1 MPSTNPWRPSIALS
15 LHANSQFTP
24 VHLHGNDVLFDRFAD
39 FPAHALNWY
48 DRAGKPSLTEA
59 RVRTSLALA
68 GGIDQA
74 GTLLTGSAD
83 QIAGQIVE
91 AIAQLEGRGLLLAP
105 GCCLPV
111 ATPHANL
118 LPVRHALEQL

>member
-118 LPVRHALEQL
+118 LAVRHALEQL